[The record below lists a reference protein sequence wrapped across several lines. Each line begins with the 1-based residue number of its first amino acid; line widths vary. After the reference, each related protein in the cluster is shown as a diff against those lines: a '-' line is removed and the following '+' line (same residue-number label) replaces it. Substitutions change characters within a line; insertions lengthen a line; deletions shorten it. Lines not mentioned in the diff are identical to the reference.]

1 MTAPAA
7 PFLDSNILLYAY
19 SDDRRSAAAKKITSE
34 PFSISVQVLNE
45 FANVS
50 AKKQKLDWDT
60 IEERLTAIVTLAETI
75 LPLTME
81 THLLG
86 IEIARRYRLQL
97 HDSMIVAAALLADC
111 TTLHSEDMHHGLV
124 IEDHLTILNPFA

>member
-7 PFLDSNILLYAY
+7 QFLDSNILLYAY
-19 SDDRRSAAAKKITSE
+19 SDDRRSVAAKKITSE

-50 AKKQKLDWDT
+50 IKKQKLDWDT
-60 IEERLTAIVTLAETI
+60 IDERLFAIVALAETVV
-75 LPLTME
+75 PLTME

-111 TTLHSEDMHHGLV
+111 VTLLSEDMHHGLV
-124 IEDHLTILNPFA
+124 IEDRLTILNPFV